1 MLKKFSEED
10 FIKEMVADLHDD
22 EDGLLEPESHRD
34 HSPAHSLGNVHCPT
48 NEVQQETSTQDRT
61 SSPSEQTVAK
71 EAHIQSSIHEGNGN
85 AATDFSE
92 EPILTN
98 MRTRRVKA
106 PSLCRSES
114 SHYPV
119 HLLSLR
125 NKGRIVANAK
135 LVTTDAKR
143 DIGGSVL
150 GKEYVGVYVE
160 GLENVDSRNKGDE
173 LIPRPIY
180 DICTLID
187 AIGYVIA
194 WPRSHESFFLKGSTY
209 NFVKKATSTNLK
221 KPGDVTFQGRSEA
234 VMERGARTGNEA

>member
-1 MLKKFSEED
+1 M
-10 FIKEMVADLHDD
+10 
-22 EDGLLEPESHRD
+22 
-34 HSPAHSLGNVHCPT
+34 C
-48 NEVQQETSTQDRT
+48 
-61 SSPSEQTVAK
+61 TVPQMK
-71 EAHIQSSIHEGNGN
+71 CSKRHPPKTVRLYLVSKQLPRRHI
-85 AATDFSE
+85 F
-92 EPILTN
+92 
-98 MRTRRVKA
+98 RVLFMKN
-106 PSLCRSES
+106 R
-114 SHYPV
+114 YPV

-160 GLENVDSRNKGDE
+160 DLENVDSRNKGDE

-194 WPRSHESFFLKGSTY
+194 WPRSH
-209 NFVKKATSTNLK
+209 VKKATSTNLK
-221 KPGDVTFQGRSEA
+221 KPSDVTFQGRSEA
-234 VMERGARTGNEA
+234 AMETGARTGNEA